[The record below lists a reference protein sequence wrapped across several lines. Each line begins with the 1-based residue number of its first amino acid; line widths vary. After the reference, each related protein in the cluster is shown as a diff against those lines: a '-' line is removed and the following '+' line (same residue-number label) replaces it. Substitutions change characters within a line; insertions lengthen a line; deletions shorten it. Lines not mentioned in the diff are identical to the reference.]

1 MLHKL
6 GTECVCVTCGK
17 PADPGD
23 PPLCA
28 KHKNTKPDNIQSVA
42 SGKGQRI
49 WSVQGK
55 PKAAK

>member
-1 MLHKL
+1 MLHKN

-28 KHKNTKPDNIQSVA
+28 KHKNSKPDNVQSVA

-49 WSVQGK
+49 WSVEK
-55 PKAAK
+55 RK